1 MTYQQLIDKWEGQ
14 LSLWRDTAK
23 DNLFRTKEDREKAL
37 YYASSISAFLIDLKD
52 MDKKEVNNERD

>member
-1 MTYQQLIDKWEGQ
+1 MTYQQLIDKWE
-14 LSLWRDTAK
+14 
-23 DNLFRTKEDREKAL
+23 EDREKAL

>member
-23 DNLFRTKEDREKAL
+23 DNLFRTKEDREKGSLLRIL
-37 YYASSISAFLIDLKD
+37 YRRFLD
-52 MDKKEVNNERD
+52 

>member
-1 MTYQQLIDKWEGQ
+1 MTHQQLIDKWEGQ

-23 DNLFRTKEDREKAL
+23 DNLFRTKEDGEKAL

-52 MDKKEVNNERD
+52 MDKKEVNDEK

>member
-23 DNLFRTKEDREKAL
+23 DNLFRTKEDRAKAL
-37 YYASSISAFLIDLKD
+37 YYASSIAAFLIDLKD
-52 MDKKEVNNERD
+52 MDKKEVNNEK

>member
-37 YYASSISAFLIDLKD
+37 HYASSIAAFLIDLKD
-52 MDKKEVNNERD
+52 MDKKEVNNEK

>member
-37 YYASSISAFLIDLKD
+37 YYASSIAAFLIDLKD
-52 MDKKEVNNERD
+52 LDKKEVNNEK

>member
-1 MTYQQLIDKWEGQ
+1 MGRSA